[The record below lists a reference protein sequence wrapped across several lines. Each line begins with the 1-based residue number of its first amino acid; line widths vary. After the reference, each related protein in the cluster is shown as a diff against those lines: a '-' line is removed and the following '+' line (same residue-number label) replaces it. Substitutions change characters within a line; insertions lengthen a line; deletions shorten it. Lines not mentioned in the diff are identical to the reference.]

1 MIARIVK
8 QILGVLATG
17 YILFYY
23 SELVFW
29 ARVKPTDNL
38 PEWISTWLAY
48 SLLAFVFLT
57 IVARFRVHTVWAL
70 FLAGAV
76 FGWMTEGIVVQ
87 TAYEDLPLSLSFTGL
102 AWHALISV
110 WVGWYAVRRALFS
123 GLKATLLVSAII
135 GFAYGLWAISW
146 WVEPGEIPASPL
158 EFAQYAILS
167 TLLLVFACW
176 LYDHT
181 IPRFF
186 APNRFV
192 VIAAGILFLL
202 YFAFIAVPAAPL
214 ASVILPVLLLL
225 IYLALRRNSQ
235 TGNPRAAAS
244 VLFANRSALA
254 LPRAAAMPA
263 SDSGPGLCRSL
274 LFGCALAHKLA
285 AIPHHDTRRFHSVL
299 CQSDQGVAHE
309 GCRLMKIV
317 TNALNSDSAKSTGL
331 GVKLITFTAKLF
343 PDYQIA
349 ARDQIAHQSRE
360 VN

>member
-1 MIARIVK
+1 
-8 QILGVLATG
+8 
-17 YILFYY
+17 
-23 SELVFW
+23 
-29 ARVKPTDNL
+29 
-38 PEWISTWLAY
+38 
-48 SLLAFVFLT
+48 
-57 IVARFRVHTVWAL
+57 
-70 FLAGAV
+70 
-76 FGWMTEGIVVQ
+76 MTEGIVVQ

-135 GFAYGLWAISW
+135 GLAYGLWAISW

-192 VIAAGILFLL
+192 VIAVGILFLL

-214 ASVILPVLLLL
+214 ASVLLPVLLLL

-235 TGNPRAAAS
+235 RETREPLHLCFSRTDQIWRYLGLLLLPVTAALVYAAAFYLGARWYTNWLLYLLTTPAGFI
-244 VLFANRSALA
+244 LFFV
-254 LPRAAAMPA
+254 
-263 SDSGPGLCRSL
+263 SL
-274 LFGCALAHKLA
+274 IKVW
-285 AIPHHDTRRFHSVL
+285 R
-299 CQSDQGVAHE
+299 
-309 GCRLMKIV
+309 MKAV
-317 TNALNSDSAKSTGL
+317 TNEKIN
-331 GVKLITFTAKLF
+331 
-343 PDYQIA
+343 
-349 ARDQIAHQSRE
+349 
-360 VN
+360 

>member
-1 MIARIVK
+1 MIARIAK
-8 QILGVLATG
+8 QLLGVLATG

-38 PEWISTWLAY
+38 SEWAGTWLAY
-48 SLLAFVFLT
+48 SLLAFVFLAV
-57 IVARFRVHTVWAL
+57 VARFRVHTVWAL

-135 GFAYGLWAISW
+135 GLAYGLWAISW
-146 WVEPGEIPASPL
+146 WVEPGEIPASAL

-176 LYDHT
+176 LYDRT

-214 ASVILPVLLLL
+214 ASVLLPVLFLL
-225 IYLALRRNSQ
+225 IYLALRRNSKRETREPLHQ
-235 TGNPRAAAS
+235 CFSRTDQVWRYLGLLLLPVTAALVYAAAYYLG
-244 VLFANRSALA
+244 VRWYTNWLLYLITTPAGFILFFVSLIKVWRMK
-254 LPRAAAMPA
+254 AAANEN
-263 SDSGPGLCRSL
+263 
-274 LFGCALAHKLA
+274 
-285 AIPHHDTRRFHSVL
+285 I
-299 CQSDQGVAHE
+299 
-309 GCRLMKIV
+309 
-317 TNALNSDSAKSTGL
+317 N
-331 GVKLITFTAKLF
+331 
-343 PDYQIA
+343 
-349 ARDQIAHQSRE
+349 
-360 VN
+360 

>member
-8 QILGVLATG
+8 QFLGVLATG

-29 ARVKPTDNL
+29 ARVKPTDSL
-38 PEWISTWLAY
+38 PEWTSTWLAY

-57 IVARFRVHTVWAL
+57 IVARFQVHTIWAL
-70 FLAGAV
+70 FLTGAV

-123 GLKATLLVSAII
+123 GLKATLLVSAAI
-135 GFAYGLWAISW
+135 GFVYGLWAISW
-146 WVEPGEIPASPL
+146 WVEPGETPAPPL
-158 EFAQYAILS
+158 EFAWYALLS
-167 TLLLVFACW
+167 TLVLIFAYW
-176 LYDHT
+176 VHDRT
-181 IPRFF
+181 IPQFF

-214 ASVILPVLLLL
+214 AIVLLPVLLLL

-235 TGNPRAAAS
+235 RETREPLHQSFSRTDQPWRYLG
-244 VLFANRSALA
+244 LLA
-254 LPRAAAMPA
+254 LPLVAALVYAAAY
-263 SDSGPGLCRSL
+263 
-274 LFGCALAHKLA
+274 
-285 AIPHHDTRRFHSVL
+285 
-299 CQSDQGVAHE
+299 
-309 GCRLMKIV
+309 
-317 TNALNSDSAKSTGL
+317 GL
-331 GVKLITFTAKLF
+331 GVRWTTNILLYLITTPAGFILF
-343 PDYQIA
+343 FVSLIKVWRMKA
-349 ARDQIAHQSRE
+349 ATNENID
-360 VN
+360 